1 MDGPPPTSPKTSRA
15 RLHRP
20 LTWAFTGL
28 LVSAFAAAA
37 LTAAVAT
44 PRADATTLAG
54 DCSPAANWGTVRADL
69 AAQTIQLV
77 NNHRASLGLR
87 TLVVASALEGSAV
100 WKARHMAMYG
110 YMAHN
115 DPAPP
120 VARSIGERMQACGVT
135 GGWGENIAYGY
146 TTAQAVFNG
155 WLNSSGHRANI
166 ENPNWTAIGSGAATS
181 SSGTFWAH
189 AFGTSTG
196 GAPPAPAPA
205 PVPPAPAPV
214 PAPVPVPGPIPTPG
228 PAPVP
233 SPSPAPTPS
242 PTPTPTPT
250 PAPGNPAAPAT
261 KAASTTG
268 VVLSDLRIA
277 GRPKAGKPMSSS
289 VAVFK
294 HGVKM
299 QKAHVFCSGRLEGR
313 ALKVVVRRFRNGK
326 ATCAWRIPASAQ
338 GKLVSA
344 AIVVQQGRVQVHA
357 PFRTRVSA

>member
-1 MDGPPPTSPKTSRA
+1 
-15 RLHRP
+15 LHRP

-28 LVSAFAAAA
+28 VVSAFAAAA

-54 DCSPAANWGTVRADL
+54 DCSPAADWGTVRADL
-69 AAQTIQLV
+69 AAQTVQLV

-87 TLVVASALEGSAV
+87 TLVVSSALEGSAV

-110 YMAHN
+110 YMAHD

-155 WLNSSGHRANI
+155 WLNSAGHRLNI
-166 ENPNWTAIGSGAATS
+166 ENPNWLAIGSGAATS

-189 AFGTSTG
+189 TFGTSTG
-196 GAPPAPAPA
+196 GAPPAPAP
-205 PVPPAPAPV
+205 VPPAPAPV
-214 PAPVPVPGPIPTPG
+214 PVPVPGPIPTP
-228 PAPVP
+228 VP
-233 SPSPAPTPS
+233 SPSPTPK
-242 PTPTPTPT
+242 PTPT
-250 PAPGNPAAPAT
+250 PAPANPALPAT

-268 VVLSDLRIA
+268 VVLSDLRVA
-277 GRPKAGKPMSSS
+277 PGRPKAGKPMTSS

-294 HGVKM
+294 YGVKL

-313 ALKVVVRRFRNGK
+313 VLEVVVRRFRDGK
-326 ATCAWRIPASAQ
+326 ATCAWRIPASAR

-357 PFRTRVSA
+357 PFRTRVSS